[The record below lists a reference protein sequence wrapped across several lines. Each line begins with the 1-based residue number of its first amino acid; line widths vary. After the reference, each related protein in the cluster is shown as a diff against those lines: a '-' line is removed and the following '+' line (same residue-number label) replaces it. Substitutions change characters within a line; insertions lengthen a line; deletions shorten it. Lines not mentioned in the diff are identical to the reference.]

1 MTLRIAGLMLAAM
14 FVAGQPAHAVAQ
26 MSRVSGQVIED
37 GTNTPVA
44 DARVFVVLDDQ
55 RAAPDGSPQE
65 TSSDRNGLYRFDTLP
80 PGRYRVAAQKDGFA
94 PAMAPSTMRM
104 VEVEAGQVLED
115 VTVSLRRGGALSGHV
130 LDPQGQP
137 IANAGV
143 TALLKRLNQNDQPA
157 AALTPLGAPLLMPSG
172 QGETNGLGEFRIFGL
187 SPGEYLIV
195 ATARSKFGGAAT
207 QPSSATTMAAT
218 YFPGTP
224 DVSAAQ
230 PLAVES
236 GQTVSDITIP
246 LVSVAAFTVSGVVVD
261 AAGAP
266 VANAMVMLMGGRSGA
281 DFLLSMVAGPPLMS
295 QSDAGGRFTFGEV
308 PAGVYTVRA
317 DTGGIAS
324 FVTET
329 FGIDRDGTPRT
340 DPSQPQPAREPG
352 TLEVSVDNAD
362 VGDLRIVVA
371 GSR

>member
-1 MTLRIAGLMLAAM
+1 
-14 FVAGQPAHAVAQ
+14 
-26 MSRVSGQVIED
+26 
-37 GTNTPVA
+37 
-44 DARVFVVLDDQ
+44 
-55 RAAPDGSPQE
+55 
-65 TSSDRNGLYRFDTLP
+65 
-80 PGRYRVAAQKDGFA
+80 
-94 PAMAPSTMRM
+94 
-104 VEVEAGQVLED
+104 
-115 VTVSLRRGGALSGHV
+115 
-130 LDPQGQP
+130 
-137 IANAGV
+137 
-143 TALLKRLNQNDQPA
+143 
-157 AALTPLGAPLLMPSG
+157 
-172 QGETNGLGEFRIFGL
+172 
-187 SPGEYLIV
+187 
-195 ATARSKFGGAAT
+195 
-207 QPSSATTMAAT
+207 MAAT

-295 QSDAGGRFTFGEV
+295 QSDAGGRFTFGDV